1 MSKSKI
7 TVVGA
12 GYVGMSLSVLLSQ
25 KYDVI
30 SYDIDKEK
38 VDKILKKESTCSDI
52 FIEKY
57 LKEKSLSLSATL
69 DKEFAY
75 KNSEIIIVATPTD
88 FNSDIDYFDTSSVF
102 SVVGDI
108 LKINKDAFIVIKSTI
123 PVGYTK
129 FLQSKFNSKNII
141 FSPEFLREGH
151 ALEDNLYPSRII
163 IGGKCKRSI
172 EFSNILGDLALA
184 DCEKLFMDSSEAEA
198 TKLFSNTFLAMRVAF
213 FNELDSYALS
223 ENLDTKSII
232 NGICHDSRIG
242 MHYNNPSF
250 GYGGYCLPKDT
261 KQLLSNYKKIPQTLI
276 KAIVSSN
283 ETRKDFISHDIL
295 KKQKNK
301 IGIYRL
307 VMKESSDNYRASAI
321 FGIIDKIIEKNS
333 EIEIIIY
340 EPLIK
345 GNKIGNYKVIHD
357 LESFKE
363 NAELVIANR
372 VTEEI
377 LDIRNKIYTRD
388 IFREN

>member
-69 DKEFAY
+69 DKVFAY
-75 KNSEIIIVATPTD
+75 KNSEIIIIATPTD
-88 FNSDIDYFDTSSVF
+88 FNSDIDYFDTSSVY

-172 EFSNILGDLALA
+172 EFSNILGDLALT

-232 NGICHDSRIG
+232 DGICHDSRIG

-283 ETRKDFISHDIL
+283 ETRKDFISNDIL

-345 GNKIGNYKVIHD
+345 GNKIRNHKIIHD

-377 LDIRNKIYTRD
+377 LDIRDKIYTRD